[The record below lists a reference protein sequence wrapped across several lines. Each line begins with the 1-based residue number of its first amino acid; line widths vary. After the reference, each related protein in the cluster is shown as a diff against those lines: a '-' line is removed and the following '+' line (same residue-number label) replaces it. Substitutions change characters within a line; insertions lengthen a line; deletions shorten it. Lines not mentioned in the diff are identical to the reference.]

1 MRFSNSVIRFLS
13 FASIATNGHAA
24 VAAEEGEFWLIKIN
38 TPKVIIILCTFA
50 LWLCR
55 KTNKTKSL
63 THLNKLWFELQI

>member
-38 TPKVIIILCTFA
+38 TPK
-50 LWLCR
+50 
-55 KTNKTKSL
+55 
-63 THLNKLWFELQI
+63 